1 MFSASLVPTVV
12 RKVLRNNYQSHYLI
26 GPYHFC
32 EIMHGLG
39 MRLGRTYSQQQTDSR
54 VEPEDKGGCCI

>member
-1 MFSASLVPTVV
+1 MCKFQLEQLGGSNVMFSASLVPTVV

-39 MRLGRTYSQQQTDSR
+39 TRLGRTYSQ
-54 VEPEDKGGCCI
+54 